1 MPMLP
6 FFGSAPPAFLSAR
19 IKIEACDGVRRSIP
33 ASTVPR
39 GTCPA
44 VNPTRRAPDRGDTP
58 PPGREPIR
66 PRATTTRAPI
76 AREIRDPRARAVAP
90 TRSLADNR
98 RPAPQDKDKFLEYA
112 LTFGP
117 AVKKFGG
124 KIVVKTADLDVRES
138 SQGAEGLLT
147 VIEFPS
153 IAKAKAFY
161 KSPEYKL
168 TQDMR
173 ACCSKCDLVI
183 AEGRAAA
190 TPGAGKGY
198 VVTRVKVS
206 NRGKLARMQDHLEPL
221 VDMSKKRG
229 GRILCKSP
237 DPHVMESE
245 QGAEGALIVIEFA
258 DASKARLFYESDE
271 YQLHKAEREACSAA
285 DLVIA
290 TGITPPK

>member
-1 MPMLP
+1 MIGDGWWDGVGVSIPIQNSLDLHNQKPSPDRRSRPVPTMPMLP

-19 IKIEACDGVRRSIP
+19 IKIE
-33 ASTVPR
+33 
-39 GTCPA
+39 
-44 VNPTRRAPDRGDTP
+44 
-58 PPGREPIR
+58 
-66 PRATTTRAPI
+66 
-76 AREIRDPRARAVAP
+76 
-90 TRSLADNR
+90 
-98 RPAPQDKDKFLEYA
+98 DKDKFLEYA

-190 TPGAGKGY
+190 TPGAGKGF
-198 VVTRVKVS
+198 VITRVKVS

-221 VDMSKKRG
+221 VEMSKKRG

>member
-1 MPMLP
+1 M
-6 FFGSAPPAFLSAR
+6 
-19 IKIEACDGVRRSIP
+19 
-33 ASTVPR
+33 
-39 GTCPA
+39 
-44 VNPTRRAPDRGDTP
+44 
-58 PPGREPIR
+58 
-66 PRATTTRAPI
+66 
-76 AREIRDPRARAVAP
+76 
-90 TRSLADNR
+90 
-98 RPAPQDKDKFLEYA
+98 
-112 LTFGP
+112 
-117 AVKKFGG
+117 KKFGG